1 MIKNIIFDIG
11 NVLCDFRWRE
21 FLLDKGYDEEMA
33 DRIGRASVLTP
44 IWYEFDRGG
53 WTYEKILQGFIQNDP
68 EIEKEIREA
77 FADIAGMVTP
87 RDYTIPWIVELKSK
101 GYHVYYLSNYSHKAE
116 VECASALEFIP
127 YTDGG
132 ILSYAEKVVKPN
144 PEIYQILMERY
155 GLKADECVFLDDSL
169 PNVEGAKAVGMHA
182 IWFQTKEQAEAE
194 LKTMVGK

>member
-101 GYHVYYLSNYSHKAE
+101 G
-116 VECASALEFIP
+116 
-127 YTDGG
+127 
-132 ILSYAEKVVKPN
+132 
-144 PEIYQILMERY
+144 
-155 GLKADECVFLDDSL
+155 
-169 PNVEGAKAVGMHA
+169 
-182 IWFQTKEQAEAE
+182 
-194 LKTMVGK
+194 